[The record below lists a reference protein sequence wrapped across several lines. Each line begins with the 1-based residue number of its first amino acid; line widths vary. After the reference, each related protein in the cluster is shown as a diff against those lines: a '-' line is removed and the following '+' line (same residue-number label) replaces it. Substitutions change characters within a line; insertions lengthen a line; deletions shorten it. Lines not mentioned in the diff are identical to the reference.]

1 MNMLRFLPYVGALA
15 VLALVALAISFS
27 SGASARYSPSA
38 TTPHASSTLSVLP
51 SFVFPALTFPSLEPR
66 TSAATVSASRASP
79 SAPLVLAPAENP
91 AAAASSSPA
100 LPAHT
105 PLISSGAALR
115 KALVNIICRV
125 PANVGLLS
133 ITGSGVM
140 VHPKGIILTNAH
152 IGQYFLFA
160 DRGISC
166 VVRTGGPAVS
176 AYKASL
182 LYLSPAWIQ
191 ANSSVLT
198 EANPKGTGQYDFAL
212 LAVTGSATAKALP
225 ASYPYVPLAA
235 QPPNTGTPVAIAS
248 YGAQFLGPEQIESA
262 LFPTVVFGSVK
273 DIYTFGD
280 DTIDVLALGGSAAA
294 QEGSSGGGVVEAD
307 GELVGIITTSTLQD
321 DTGARSLHAITA
333 SYIRTEY
340 ANETGKTLSAL
351 LAKSLASAVADF
363 SLTLPALEAILVAH
377 LP

>member
-1 MNMLRFLPYVGALA
+1 
-15 VLALVALAISFS
+15 
-27 SGASARYSPSA
+27 
-38 TTPHASSTLSVLP
+38 
-51 SFVFPALTFPSLEPR
+51 
-66 TSAATVSASRASP
+66 
-79 SAPLVLAPAENP
+79 
-91 AAAASSSPA
+91 
-100 LPAHT
+100 
-105 PLISSGAALR
+105 
-115 KALVNIICRV
+115 
-125 PANVGLLS
+125 
-133 ITGSGVM
+133 M